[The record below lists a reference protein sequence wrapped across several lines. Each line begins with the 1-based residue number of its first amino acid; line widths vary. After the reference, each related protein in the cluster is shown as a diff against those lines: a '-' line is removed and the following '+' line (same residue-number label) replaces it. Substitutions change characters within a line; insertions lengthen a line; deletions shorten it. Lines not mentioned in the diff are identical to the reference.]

1 MWRLLNL
8 WIACLRAFGK
18 RADARVES
26 RQLFPQR
33 VEFRLLAED
42 DLAELFEVML
52 QMGQQKF
59 DVRESVF
66 GGGHCGGV

>member
-1 MWRLLNL
+1 MRRLFIQRIARL
-8 WIACLRAFGK
+8 WAIGK
-18 RADARVES
+18 RDDSRVEQ
-26 RQLFPQR
+26 RQFLAQR
-33 VEFRLLAED
+33 VEFGLLTKD

-66 GGGHCGGV
+66 GGGHCGAV